1 MLFAIVRRG
10 KKSGTRLFPHRHR
23 EDDRFHVTLT
33 RQGPHIPLHDD
44 RDIPDYLANGYS
56 LMMSNAEANYRP
68 TLIRPSSIH
77 GWQ

>member
-10 KKSGTRLFPHRHR
+10 KKSGIRLFPHRHR
-23 EDDRFHVTLT
+23 EDARFHVSLT

-56 LMMSNAEANYRP
+56 LLMSNSNENYRP
-68 TLIRPSSIH
+68 TLIRPSSIR